1 MAVTT
6 RAAALRSQTSRDIT
20 LSLDQTTSTSAS
32 TTKTTRKC
40 PSKHKEVKVQS
51 SMACDQFEVSSI
63 PRQQSTIFDTEATSE
78 VIKQFDHEDN
88 KLERELDTNLEKFVA
103 NEPCISPSSNKNCES
118 TFSSPTSTGSTST
131 PVLHST
137 TASIKEI
144 EDDHSTISLET
155 SNNDENF
162 ISLGDSN
169 ALVNVPIIKGDI
181 TTGTSAR
188 GGKMVFMNGFGYLYM
203 STAKQSI
210 GWRCAGRDM
219 NCKAVIHTSRVTGEF
234 DHWNGTFHC
243 HESDSYETRKR
254 NILVKIKNR
263 ALDEYIPIKI
273 IVEEEY
279 RKANLSVEEKRA
291 MPLPAHIESG
301 LHKLRRK
308 TVPPLP
314 QDQKFVVPP
323 AYQHTYS
330 NGNFLIYDKRKNA
343 YGGRLMIFASD
354 EQLNVLYNSDI
365 LFADGTFKVSPKLFE
380 QLIGLMSLYENDP
393 ESRHLLRSFMALA
406 LLPIDIIPNGYELLK
421 KEVHVSPQAE
431 QLKIFA
437 VYFESEWLN
446 SFKPSTWSVSNSTWR
461 TNNFSEAQNRRFFTR
476 VVQPHPNLWRF
487 IQCLKQEESVI
498 SHRMI
503 QTGLGFS
510 STKPKKSTYGA
521 ARKTKQ
527 IQKLLNLLHS
537 KQRSLIEITMSLAY
551 LVGEPAC
558 RGKKGKKK
566 KHNVSNSNSSHSSSC
581 DSPAR
586 E

>member
-1 MAVTT
+1 MPVTT

-20 LSLDQTTSTSAS
+20 PSLDQTTSTSAS

-88 KLERELDTNLEKFVA
+88 KLERELDTNLENLVA

-118 TFSSPTSTGSTST
+118 TFSSPTSAESTST
-131 PVLHST
+131 PVSHST

-181 TTGTSAR
+181 TTGTSTR

-210 GWRCAGRDM
+210 GWRCARRDM

-263 ALDEYIPIKI
+263 VLDEYIPIKI
-273 IVEEEY
+273 IVEEEC

-291 MPLPAHIESG
+291 MPLPAHIAVPVCFVLTSNRRQETYESIFRS
-301 LHKLRRK
+301 LKKLSYKKGVDLKPTTIVCDFERVFMNAVAK
-308 TVPPLP
+308 ELP
-314 QDQKFVVPP
+314 NTIVTGCWFHFCQSCYRNIQ
-323 AYQHTYS
+323 
-330 NGNFLIYDKRKNA
+330 R
-343 YGGRLMIFASD
+343 
-354 EQLNVLYNSDI
+354 
-365 LFADGTFKVSPKLFE
+365 
-380 QLIGLMSLYENDP
+380 IGLISLYENDP

-406 LLPIDIIPNGYELLK
+406 LLPIDIIPNG
-421 KEVHVSPQAE
+421 
-431 QLKIFA
+431 
-437 VYFESEWLN
+437 EWLN

-461 TNNFSEAQNRRFFTR
+461 TNNFAEAQNRRFFTR

-487 IQCLKQEESVI
+487 TQCLKQEESVI

-510 STKPKKSTYGA
+510 STKPKKSTYAA